1 MTRDAQAMFVTEWFM
16 RDPNSV
22 LDKPQAP
29 TLEKVNLPRPR
40 MQGGRPIMDVLK
52 DRASCRQFTNQ
63 PLPPQLLSD
72 LLWSA
77 FGVNRPAVHGRT
89 APSAQNW
96 QEITIYVAKADGLFV
111 YEPNEDA
118 LLRLGPS
125 DIRSETGLQ
134 PYAGGAPLDLIYVAD
149 FSRATDASEEERRL
163 YCVAN
168 AGFIA
173 ENVYLFCAS
182 ERLGAVVRGAI
193 NRPLIAVAL
202 GLGRTQRVILAQ
214 SVGYPS
220 AATATGTSRHS
231 QVH

>member
-1 MTRDAQAMFVTEWFM
+1 
-16 RDPNSV
+16 
-22 LDKPQAP
+22 
-29 TLEKVNLPRPR
+29 
-40 MQGGRPIMDVLK
+40 MQGGRPIMDVFK
-52 DRASCRQFTNQ
+52 DRASCRQFTSQ
-63 PLPPQLLSD
+63 PLPLQLLSD

-111 YEPNEDA
+111 YEPTEHA
-118 LLRLGPS
+118 LLGVRAS
-125 DIRSETGLQ
+125 DCRREMGLQ

-168 AGFIA
+168 TGFIA

-182 ERLGAVVRGAI
+182 ERIGAVVRGAI
-193 NRPLIAVAL
+193 NRPLIAATL
-202 GLGRTQRVILAQ
+202 GLGRTERVILAQ
-214 SVGYPS
+214 SVGYPG
-220 AATATGTSRHS
+220 AVTQPGTGKHGKV
-231 QVH
+231 Q

>member
-1 MTRDAQAMFVTEWFM
+1 MTRDAQAMFVTEWFL
-16 RDPNSV
+16 RDSNSV
-22 LDKPQAP
+22 VAQPDAR
-29 TLEKVNLPRPR
+29 TRERIELPRPR
-40 MQGGRPIMDVLK
+40 MQGGRPIMEVLK

-63 PLPPQLLSD
+63 PLPRQLLSD

-77 FGVNRPAVHGRT
+77 FGVNRPAIHGRT

-111 YEPNEDA
+111 YEPTEHA
-118 LLRLGPS
+118 LLRMRAS
-125 DIRSETGLQ
+125 DIRSAAGLQ

-149 FSRATDASEEERRL
+149 FSRATDASEEERHL

-168 AGFIA
+168 TGFIA

-193 NRPLIAVAL
+193 NRPLIAATI
-202 GLGRTQRVILAQ
+202 GLGRAERVILAQ

-220 AATATGTSRHS
+220 AASELDSDKHS
-231 QVH
+231 KIH